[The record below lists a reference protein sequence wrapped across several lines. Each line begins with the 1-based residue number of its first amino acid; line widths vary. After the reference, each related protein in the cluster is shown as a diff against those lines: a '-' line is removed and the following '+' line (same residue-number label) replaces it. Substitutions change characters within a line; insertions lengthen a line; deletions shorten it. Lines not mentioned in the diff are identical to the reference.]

1 MKFYKNLYVG
11 DTVKKPGKAIKKLKR
26 HKIQPGLYV
35 IAYDGDTGQLAIYH
49 SQMLSQWYYKE
60 NPPACIVGLANG
72 REEAFDV
79 IERIAQE
86 AVDATGQAQ
95 LVTYLSG
102 MDPENF
108 QNAHAANT
116 QPWPE
121 SQPFTVE

>member
-35 IAYDGDTGQLAIYH
+35 IAYDGDTGQLVIYH

-79 IERIAQE
+79 IERIAKG
-86 AVDATGQAQ
+86 AVAATGQAQ

-116 QPWPE
+116 QPRLE
-121 SQPFTVE
+121 SQPFTVK